1 MKLGRKTN
9 ICTICKEK
17 GETDWYNITSNNHEQ
32 RNNQNK
38 LFSDRNNMIELCNSC
53 HSKVTNQNLSTKEGR
68 INQGI
73 IPDKQKSRA
82 AKAVAKQKSR
92 DGRVLAQKRN
102 LERKDKQERIT
113 SRKRSL

>member
-1 MKLGRKTN
+1 MSIGNKTN
-9 ICTICKEK
+9 ICIIRRNK
-17 GETDWYNITSNNHEQ
+17 GETNWYNISNHNKK
-32 RNNQNK
+32 NNQER
-38 LFSDRNNMIELCNSC
+38 LFSNPNNKIELCNSC
-53 HSKVTNQNLSTKEGR
+53 HSKMTNQNLSAKEGR
-68 INQGI
+68 INHGI

>member
-1 MKLGRKTN
+1 
-9 ICTICKEK
+9 
-17 GETDWYNITSNNHEQ
+17 
-32 RNNQNK
+32 
-38 LFSDRNNMIELCNSC
+38 
-53 HSKVTNQNLSTKEGR
+53 VTNQNLSTKDGR
-68 INQGI
+68 INHGI